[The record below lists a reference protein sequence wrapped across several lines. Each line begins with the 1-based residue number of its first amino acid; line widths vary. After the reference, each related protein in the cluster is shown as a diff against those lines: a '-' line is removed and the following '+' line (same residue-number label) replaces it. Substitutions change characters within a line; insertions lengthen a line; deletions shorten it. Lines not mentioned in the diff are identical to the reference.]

1 MFNSQ
6 GAQICSSQKTL
17 AFLLEYRQMPLIL
30 DIPLRG
36 SVKLLLE
43 QQVDFLF
50 KLQCTDTLPWSRFT
64 TRNLLLELLTF
75 QYS

>member
-1 MFNSQ
+1 MFSSQ

-17 AFLLEYRQMPLIL
+17 AFLLEYRQMPLIP

-36 SVKLLLE
+36 SHKLLLE

-50 KLQCTDTLPWSRFT
+50 KLQSAECRHPF
-64 TRNLLLELLTF
+64 LEPIYDCQTF
-75 QYS
+75 S